1 MLPYARVYVT
11 IAVNKADCVRAR
23 PISVSVRERNM
34 SFFENLTT
42 LQLVL
47 LIIVAVAFVFAI
59 VTLIAVS
66 VYGKRHRDKAPAA
79 VKQSDAAAPAAENGV
94 APVRSAQPAVSADDA
109 LYIPEG
115 YVRRRR
121 VTPEAQEEALRRNR
135 AEETYSDQKVF
146 VLDPDNPIAANS
158 RPEDERQGDWSNYEG
173 EFAGYYYDPL
183 EGCYFPGKAPV
194 YVQKTYLPVP
204 PPPVVKKVMPPSAPI
219 LSKPKAARAPLSAK
233 PDIASAIYGQYVI
246 GTQGEEAY
254 FTLYS
259 NKGALLYA
267 SENYLTREYCVAA
280 IKRFKK
286 HVLVG
291 AFSVEGEDGAYH
303 YKLVRNLNTYIGPDK
318 ATRAEAEECLKQL
331 KYYAQTDV
339 VR

>member
-1 MLPYARVYVT
+1 M
-11 IAVNKADCVRAR
+11 
-23 PISVSVRERNM
+23 
-34 SFFENLTT
+34 
-42 LQLVL
+42 
-47 LIIVAVAFVFAI
+47 
-59 VTLIAVS
+59 
-66 VYGKRHRDKAPAA
+66 
-79 VKQSDAAAPAAENGV
+79 
-94 APVRSAQPAVSADDA
+94 
-109 LYIPEG
+109 
-115 YVRRRR
+115 
-121 VTPEAQEEALRRNR
+121 
-135 AEETYSDQKVF
+135 
-146 VLDPDNPIAANS
+146 LDPDNPISANS
-158 RPEDERQGDWSNYEG
+158 RPVDERQGDWTNYEG

-204 PPPVVKKVMPPSAPI
+204 PPPIVKKVMPPSAPI
-219 LSKPKAARAPLSAK
+219 TTKPKAPRAPLSAK
-233 PDIASAIYGQYVI
+233 PDIAAAIYGQYVI
-246 GTQGEEAY
+246 GMQGEVAF

-259 NKGALLYA
+259 NKGAMLYA
-267 SENYLTREYCVAA
+267 SENYRSREYCVAA

-318 ATRAEAEECLKQL
+318 ATRAEAEESLKNL

>member
-1 MLPYARVYVT
+1 
-11 IAVNKADCVRAR
+11 
-23 PISVSVRERNM
+23 M

-42 LQLVL
+42 VQLVFFIVL
-47 LIIVAVAFVFAI
+47 AVALVFAVITLIVAA
-59 VTLIAVS
+59 
-66 VYGKRHRDKAPAA
+66 VYGKRHRDKTPAVVKQADSAPAA
-79 VKQSDAAAPAAENGV
+79 QAGAEPARA
-94 APVRSAQPAVSADDA
+94 AQPAVSADEA
-109 LYIPEG
+109 LYIPDG

-135 AEETYSDQKVF
+135 APETYSDEKVF
-146 VLDPDNPIAANS
+146 VLDPENPIAANS
-158 RPEDERQGDWSNYEG
+158 RPLDERQGDWSNYEG

-219 LSKPKAARAPLSAK
+219 LSKPKAPRAPLSAK
-233 PDIASAIYGQYVI
+233 PDIAAAIYGQYVV
-246 GTQGEEAY
+246 GTQGEEAF

-259 NKGALLYA
+259 NKGAMLYA
-267 SENYLTREYCVAA
+267 SENYRSREYCLAA

-318 ATRAEAEECLKQL
+318 ATRAEAEECLKNL
-331 KYYAQTDV
+331 KYYAQTDI